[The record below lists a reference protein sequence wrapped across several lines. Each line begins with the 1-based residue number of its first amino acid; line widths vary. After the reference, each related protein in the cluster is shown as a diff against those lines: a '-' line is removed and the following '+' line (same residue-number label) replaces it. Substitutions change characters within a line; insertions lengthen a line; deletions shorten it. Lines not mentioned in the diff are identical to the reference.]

1 MFKAKEVLSKP
12 PLFVCKFF
20 CVFVCPVPCIFQ
32 PFWRSRS
39 LKISDLSPSV
49 YNHPRITYF
58 WPTLAPFCPPLGS
71 VWPPLVP
78 LWLPFGSHGA
88 PFWLPSALLGTKPL
102 HYTTARDTAGLW
114 PMNLLIYKA
123 LFFLFTR
130 LFVST
135 CHRLMPAFDHTAAIQ
150 SLGAVVAGDA
160 SSTSAMAMRY
170 CCR

>member
-1 MFKAKEVLSKP
+1 MSHQRGGANGLSKP
-12 PLFVCKFF
+12 LSSFSRAL
-20 CVFVCPVPCIFQ
+20 VFPEPFTICIC
-32 PFWRSRS
+32 
-39 LKISDLSPSV
+39 
-49 YNHPRITYF
+49 YF
-58 WPTLAPFCPPLGS
+58 SYVHLHSNLTLLWLPLAPFCPPLCS

>member
-1 MFKAKEVLSKP
+1 MSHQRGGANGLSKP
-12 PLFVCKFF
+12 LSSFSRAL
-20 CVFVCPVPCIFQ
+20 VFPEPFTICIC
-32 PFWRSRS
+32 
-39 LKISDLSPSV
+39 
-49 YNHPRITYF
+49 YF
-58 WPTLAPFCPPLGS
+58 SYVHLHSNLTLLWLPLAPFCPPLGS
-71 VWPPLVP
+71 VWPPLAP

-160 SSTSAMAMRY
+160 SSTSAMALRY